1 MRSANSKA
9 DSRSGIGVNPKAS
22 RRGFLKHSS
31 GTAIVAAAAIASQA
45 QADPGSNSNAEAT
58 EAKGARLS
66 PPKFR
71 YCLNTSTINGSKV
84 PIREQFQIASKAG
97 YDSVE
102 LWLRDIRRFTD
113 EGGTLVDLR
122 KELQD
127 LGLGVDSAI
136 AFGEWIV
143 DDDARRKAGLEQCRK
158 DMEVLAAIGGTRIA
172 APPKGAAR
180 GVEPRSLN
188 LDDVGKRYRDL
199 LEVGKQTGILP
210 QVELWGFAANLS
222 TLPEILYV
230 AAAAD
235 HPDACV
241 LLDVYHMYK
250 GGSDFNNVGLIPGS
264 KMHCLHMN
272 DYPADLPRATIGD
285 ADRVYPGDGVAPM
298 NRILQSLVRGGFE
311 GTLSLEL
318 FNRSYW
324 EQEPLLVAKTGIEK
338 MRACV
343 DRAFSQPKS

>member
-1 MRSANSKA
+1 MRRVNSESRARNANGM
-9 DSRSGIGVNPKAS
+9 DPNAS
-22 RRGFLKHSS
+22 RRGFLKRST
-31 GTAIVAAAAIASQA
+31 GTAVLAAGVVGSEGFANAGFNPHSDQSDADKASLE
-45 QADPGSNSNAEAT
+45 S
-58 EAKGARLS
+58 
-66 PPKFR
+66 PKFR

-84 PIREQFQIASKAG
+84 PIREQLQIASKAG

-113 EGGTLVDLR
+113 EGGTLTDLR

-136 AFGEWIV
+136 AFGAWIV
-143 DDDARRKAGLEQCRK
+143 DDDAKRKAGLEQCRQ
-158 DMEVLAAIGGTRIA
+158 DMEVLAEIGGTRIA
-172 APPKGAAR
+172 APPKGADR
-180 GVEPRSLN
+180 GVEPGSLN
-188 LDDVGKRYRDL
+188 LDDAAQRYRDL
-199 LEVGKQTGILP
+199 LEVGKQTGVLP

-272 DYPADLPRATIGD
+272 DYPAEPPRATIGD

-298 NRILQSLVRGGFE
+298 NHILQSLVRGGFV

-324 EQEPLLVAKTGIEK
+324 EQPPLEVAKTGIEK
-338 MRACV
+338 MKDCV
-343 DRAFSQPKS
+343 ESAFNI